1 MTKNPVKRLGCVK
14 TQGGEKAILVHPFFH
29 DKISWEGLEQKS
41 VKPPFKPKIVSY
53 CLFCCYCVG
62 VYIHLTVSLSNIQ
75 TEPQKYIIFSKET
88 NSKLKDLRMAPS
100 A

>member
-1 MTKNPVKRLGCVK
+1 MTKNPAKRLGCVK

-53 CLFCCYCVG
+53 CIFCCYCVG
-62 VYIHLTVSLSNIQ
+62 VYIPLTVSLSKIHGRAVAQ
-75 TEPQKYIIFSKET
+75 W
-88 NSKLKDLRMAPS
+88 
-100 A
+100 